1 MEKKSER
8 RLDRRRKRTMNANV
22 KRLRRNSTDY
32 ICADTG
38 KCKACWVCIDE
49 CKHGV
54 LRKLDLWFHKHVVI
68 KNAEKCR
75 GCKRCIAVCPNGV
88 FEAL

>member
-1 MEKKSER
+1 MRS
-8 RLDRRRKRTMNANV
+8 
-22 KRLRRNSTDY
+22 RRNSTDH

-38 KCKACWVCIDE
+38 KCKACWACIDE

-54 LRKLDLWFHKHVVI
+54 LRKVDLWFHKHVVI

-88 FEAL
+88 FKPVVQTLTAVNC